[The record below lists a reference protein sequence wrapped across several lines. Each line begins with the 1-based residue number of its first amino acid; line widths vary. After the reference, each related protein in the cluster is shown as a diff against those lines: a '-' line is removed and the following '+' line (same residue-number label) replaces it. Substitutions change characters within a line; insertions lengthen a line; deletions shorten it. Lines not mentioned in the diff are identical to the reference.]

1 MVRVT
6 SLLERIGLVYSQQD
20 QPARASG
27 VEPQPVRAVAP
38 PADISPGAPPPAA
51 PPVPEMRLDESM
63 LEQAPEGEDWALAQV
78 YASAGIREPAHG
90 FTIYRL
96 IEMLESSELRELD
109 PPTRAKVIAGLL
121 KRLPA
126 GAVEIEEIIRDAGT
140 RDRALDAFERFLS
153 ERVARQEQEVEEKNR
168 ALQQEIDELTI
179 ANMGLQEANRAALEQ
194 ERAKLERWRARKQA
208 EEQRLFDAVAPFVDQ
223 NPVSK

>member
-6 SLLERIGLVYSQQD
+6 SLLEKIGLVYSQQG
-20 QPARASG
+20 QRIPATEVG
-27 VEPQPVRAVAP
+27 PQPVSASEA

-51 PPVPEMRLDESM
+51 PPVPEVRLDESM
-63 LEQAPEGEDWALAQV
+63 LDLAPAAEDWALEQV

-90 FTIYRL
+90 FTVYRL
-96 IEMLESSELRELD
+96 IEMLESSELRDLD

-126 GAVEIEEIIRDAGT
+126 GAVEIEDIIRDAAA
-140 RDRALDAFERFLS
+140 RDRALDAFEKFLA
-153 ERVARQEQEVEEKNR
+153 ERVARQQREVEEKNR

-179 ANMGLQEANRAALEQ
+179 TNMGLQEENRAELER
-194 ERAKLERWRARKQA
+194 ERAKLDRWRERKQA
-208 EEQRLFDAVAPFVDQ
+208 EEQRLFDAVAPFASD